1 MIDQYGRNIHYVRIS
16 VTDRCNLRCRYCMP
30 QEGVKQLPHADILN
44 YDELIRLAGI
54 FAGRGITRI
63 KLTGGEPLVRKEI
76 WKLVQGLKQ
85 VDGIEQVTLTTNG
98 VLLAKQID
106 KLAAAG
112 LDAVNISLDT
122 LDARQY
128 ETITR
133 KAELPA
139 ALAGLHA
146 ALSYPQIRTKI
157 NCVPLAGEND
167 RQWVLLAAIAK
178 DDPVDVRFIE
188 MMPIGLG
195 KEFVG
200 RTQEDI
206 LRALREAFGQETAL
220 TGECGNGPGTYV
232 DFAGFT
238 GRIGFIS
245 AMTHKFCDRCNRVRL
260 TPEGYLKPCLQYA
273 AGVDLR
279 SAMRSGASDEEL
291 DQIIGKMIY
300 EKPCSHHFENNGEP
314 GTDFRQMS
322 RIGG

>member
-1 MIDQYGRNIHYVRIS
+1 MMDQYGRDIHYVRIS

-30 QEGVKQLPHADILN
+30 QEGVKQMSHVEILS
-44 YDELIRLAGI
+44 YDEIIRLAGI

-76 WKLVQGLKQ
+76 WNLIQGLKA
-85 VDGIEQVTLTTNG
+85 VNGIEQVTLTTNG
-98 VLLAKQID
+98 VLLSEQMD
-106 KLAAAG
+106 RLAAAG

-122 LDARQY
+122 LDAAQY
-128 ETITR
+128 EKITR

-139 ALAGLHA
+139 ALKGLWA
-146 ALSYPQIRTKI
+146 ALSCPEIRTKI
-157 NCVPLAGEND
+157 NCVPLAGENEK
-167 RQWVLLAAIAK
+167 QWAPLAALAK
-178 DDPVDVRFIE
+178 EHPVDVRFIE
-188 MMPIGLG
+188 MMPIGMG
-195 KEFVG
+195 KEFAG

-206 LRALREAFGQETAL
+206 LQALREVFGPETAL
-220 TGECGNGPGTYV
+220 SGRFGNGPGTYV
-232 DFAGFT
+232 SFPGFA

-273 AGVDLR
+273 AGVNLR
-279 SAMRSGASDEEL
+279 DALRSGASDWEL
-291 DQIIGKMIY
+291 DRMIAKMIY
-300 EKPCSHHFENNGEP
+300 EKPCSHHFENKEEA